1 LFHTDWRGSELH
13 ESRLRWQH
21 PPEAKEEEW
30 VISEGNHRLDHPK
43 NCFVMTEKIF
53 AERNVFFS
61 FALQNLE
68 LKN

>member
-1 LFHTDWRGSELH
+1 MFHTDWRRSELH
-13 ESRLRWQH
+13 ESRLRGQH
-21 PPEAKEEEW
+21 PSETEEEERM
-30 VISEGNHRLDHPK
+30 ISERNHRLDHPK

-53 AERNVFFS
+53 AEWNVFFS